1 MHQYRLK
8 NLDCPNCAAKLES
21 TLRKA
26 QGIGQAQVNF
36 ATSTLLTDCNDMQKL
51 QEIITQVEP
60 QVRLSRQEDRQTR
73 QKIWTKEL
81 ALLLGLIAVF
91 LGSLAAEYLLQAR
104 IESLGTMLPLLHIAL
119 YIIAGKEVFKRAL
132 RNARRKE
139 FFDENVLMIVASIA
153 AFIIGASEEAV
164 GIMLFFAVGEYL
176 QNASVRK
183 GMESINALANLTP
196 PKAHKIHDGKTIDI
210 AAQELVANDEI
221 IVLAGEVVPV
231 DCVLLD
237 ELASFD
243 TSAIS
248 GESLPTTSSQNAE
261 ILAGSIALH
270 SPAKLRALRPYHT
283 SQIAKITEL
292 IENATAK
299 KARTESFITSFA
311 RYYTPMVFF
320 AALCIAFVPP
330 IFASGG
336 YSQNLYEW
344 AYRAIVVLMVSC
356 PCALVIS
363 VPLGYFGGIAACSKA
378 GVLLKGSSYLEALS
392 QLRVLGFD
400 KTGTLTKGVFKVTD
414 IMPEEGVSKREILG
428 FAACAQ
434 NLSSHPIAQSIK
446 QAYMDMAHTHHISE
460 FEEFSGLGVRAVCD
474 SREIIA
480 GNDKILHKFSI
491 PHSTCDI
498 DGTIVHISVDKR
510 YLGYI
515 TIADELK
522 AESKR
527 VIDELK
533 QLHITPIMLSG
544 DGAYP
549 CKIVGEQ
556 LSIAYYSGLL
566 PQDKAT
572 LFTKL
577 KTESKGKIGFVGDGI
592 NDAPTLALADV
603 GIAMGSGSDLSQQR
617 ADIIV
622 LNSSLDS
629 LLKAIKIAKK
639 TKIIIYENIA
649 LALGVKGLFIILGIF
664 GVASIWEA
672 VFGDVGVALLALANA
687 MRTMTSANKL
697 TSSPSHK

>member
-1 MHQYRLK
+1 M
-8 NLDCPNCAAKLES
+8 
-21 TLRKA
+21 
-26 QGIGQAQVNF
+26 
-36 ATSTLLTDCNDMQKL
+36 
-51 QEIITQVEP
+51 
-60 QVRLSRQEDRQTR
+60 
-73 QKIWTKEL
+73 
-81 ALLLGLIAVF
+81 
-91 LGSLAAEYLLQAR
+91 
-104 IESLGTMLPLLHIAL
+104 
-119 YIIAGKEVFKRAL
+119 
-132 RNARRKE
+132 
-139 FFDENVLMIVASIA
+139 
-153 AFIIGASEEAV
+153 
-164 GIMLFFAVGEYL
+164 
-176 QNASVRK
+176 
-183 GMESINALANLTP
+183 
-196 PKAHKIHDGKTIDI
+196 
-210 AAQELVANDEI
+210 
-221 IVLAGEVVPV
+221 
-231 DCVLLD
+231 
-237 ELASFD
+237 
-243 TSAIS
+243 
-248 GESLPTTSSQNAE
+248 
-261 ILAGSIALH
+261 
-270 SPAKLRALRPYHT
+270 
-283 SQIAKITEL
+283 
-292 IENATAK
+292 
-299 KARTESFITSFA
+299 
-311 RYYTPMVFF
+311 
-320 AALCIAFVPP
+320 
-330 IFASGG
+330 
-336 YSQNLYEW
+336 
-344 AYRAIVVLMVSC
+344 
-356 PCALVIS
+356 
-363 VPLGYFGGIAACSKA
+363 
-378 GVLLKGSSYLEALS
+378 
-392 QLRVLGFD
+392 
-400 KTGTLTKGVFKVTD
+400 
-414 IMPEEGVSKREILG
+414 
-428 FAACAQ
+428 
-434 NLSSHPIAQSIK
+434 
-446 QAYMDMAHTHHISE
+446 
-460 FEEFSGLGVRAVCD
+460 RAVCD
-474 SREIIA
+474 SKEIIA